1 VNVLIKQRNIEAC
14 LQGESLD
21 VGRESIL
28 VNITLY
34 RVPGDLVREFA
45 RRVVVN
51 YPGGMSEA
59 IQDLM
64 RRALKE

>member
-1 VNVLIKQRNIEAC
+1 MEIVIKQRNTGAC
-14 LQGESLD
+14 LQGEGID
-21 VGRESIL
+21 VSRESIH

>member
-1 VNVLIKQRNIEAC
+1 VKVVIKQRNIGAC
-14 LQGESLD
+14 LQGEGLD
-21 VGRESIL
+21 IGRESIL

-34 RVPGDLVREFA
+34 RVPDDLVREFA

>member
-1 VNVLIKQRNIEAC
+1 VKHVANQRSIQAY
-14 LQGESLD
+14 LQ
-21 VGRESIL
+21 REGIDMGKEDIF

-51 YPGGMSEA
+51 YPGGVSEA

>member
-1 VNVLIKQRNIEAC
+1 VKVVIKQRNTGAC
-14 LQGESLD
+14 LQGEGID

-28 VNITLY
+28 VNITLC
-34 RVPGDLVREFA
+34 RVPSDLVREFA
-45 RRVVVN
+45 CRVVVN

>member
-1 VNVLIKQRNIEAC
+1 VNAVIKQRNIGAC
-14 LQGESLD
+14 LQGEGID
-21 VGRESIL
+21 VGRDSIL